1 MMDRSPDSS
10 TSVSERSSHPAE
22 AGESAAA
29 ADSPAPERLSALV
42 DLGRKL
48 AEARQAQGI
57 LLPVLAEQNYL
68 SPDRLDALECGD
80 HTRLPERIYL
90 IAQARR
96 VATSLGLDAD
106 ELTEPLLNLQLPGV
120 SHSGRTNPA
129 SPAPGQA
136 SRPVAR
142 VSLAAPAMAPR
153 ESSTDALLQ
162 PTRQPRRAAMPW
174 LLAGGAGVLAL
185 VAGVAMGWNQSR
197 PASSNLSGQPLSPA
211 ASEAQKPSPEES
223 GESTSQA
230 QPGQRSLQLSSREPS
245 WLEVRNG
252 EGKELFRGLF
262 TGTGSFALA
271 EGLQVLAGRP
281 DLITVTTASG
291 KSETLGTIEQ
301 ISWQKFS
308 SSGERESPTAGPTS
322 ADAD

>member
-1 MMDRSPDSS
+1 MMDPHPDSS
-10 TSVSERSSHPAE
+10 TSVSERASHPAE

-29 ADSPAPERLSALV
+29 ADSPGPERLAALV

-57 LLPVLAEQNYL
+57 PLPVLAEQNYL
-68 SPDRLDALECGD
+68 SADRLDALECGD

-106 ELTEPLLNLQLPGV
+106 ELTEPLLNIHLPGV
-120 SHSGRTNPA
+120 SRSARTNPA
-129 SPAPGQA
+129 SPAPGQTSA
-136 SRPVAR
+136 PVAR

-153 ESSTDALLQ
+153 ESSTGALLQ
-162 PTRQPRRAAMPW
+162 STRKPRRGAMPW

-185 VAGVAMGWNQSR
+185 AAGLAMGWNQSR
-197 PASSNLSGQPLSPA
+197 PTSSKLPTPPLTPEAREAETSTQEEPAESAAQP
-211 ASEAQKPSPEES
+211 
-223 GESTSQA
+223 
-230 QPGQRSLQLSSREPS
+230 QPGQGSLQLSSREPS

-262 TGTGSFALA
+262 TGTGNFSLA

-291 KSETLGTIEQ
+291 ESETLGTIEE
-301 ISWQKFS
+301 ISWQRFS
-308 SSGERESPTAGPTS
+308 SSGERDSPPARPLEETP
-322 ADAD
+322 